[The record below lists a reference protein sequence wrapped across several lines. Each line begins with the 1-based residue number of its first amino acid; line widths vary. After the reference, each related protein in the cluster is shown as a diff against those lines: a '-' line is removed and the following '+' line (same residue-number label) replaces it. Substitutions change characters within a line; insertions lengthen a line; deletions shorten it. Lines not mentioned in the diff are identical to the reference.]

1 MKSVYILCFCIMAL
15 FNQAIAQIENGP
27 KEITSEML
35 SKIKQ
40 EAILETTSFRQ
51 SLDSMDYSAQFKGFI
66 ADTFLINRVMSKM
79 MEIDYSTF
87 GINNANDY
95 SVKEYDVML
104 NANYNL
110 LMNRLKGEDKK
121 VLKDAQLKW
130 IAFRDA
136 ELHLLGVLSKEG
148 YSGGGTIQ
156 TNLLGAAYA
165 DRILSRVIEL
175 VFMSENMLKE

>member
-1 MKSVYILCFCIMAL
+1 
-15 FNQAIAQIENGP
+15 
-27 KEITSEML
+27 
-35 SKIKQ
+35 
-40 EAILETTSFRQ
+40 
-51 SLDSMDYSAQFKGFI
+51 
-66 ADTFLINRVMSKM
+66 
-79 MEIDYSTF
+79 
-87 GINNANDY
+87 
-95 SVKEYDVML
+95 
-104 NANYNL
+104 
-110 LMNRLKGEDKK
+110 MNRLKGEDKK